1 MSIRGA
7 IEREKTERSEIEMQ
21 IGNGEKKDISQQN
34 DIVKKHEIEVEDRI
48 EMTAL
53 MLKRN
58 ISRGLVRYLSVLQ
71 QVGLLR

>member
-7 IEREKTERSEIEMQ
+7 IEREKTERSAIEMQ